1 MAAISIDLLLAA
13 LLSAGH
19 APPTSDAFAPG
30 RTAWVFATIGHS
42 EWCPPGDVRLD
53 LTTGRYTLTPR
64 SARRACNQ
72 TGRDRPAVAGRLGPA
87 GLGAIRSAYRRVLEE
102 GMLRP
107 SCRNGMRPDRIVVM
121 NGGTPILVM
130 ATGAAARSAP
140 DDASCWSD
148 AADSLERALDDA
160 FRFAHGR

>member
-72 TGRDRPAVAGRLGPA
+72 TGRDRPGVAGRLGPA
-87 GLGAIRSAYRRVLEE
+87 GLGAIRSAYRRGVGE
-102 GMLRP
+102 GKVGAPLP
-107 SCRNGMRPDRIVVM
+107 GGKGPEPDGGM
-121 NGGTPILVM
+121 
-130 ATGAAARSAP
+130 
-140 DDASCWSD
+140 
-148 AADSLERALDDA
+148 
-160 FRFAHGR
+160 